1 MLFRSLYL
9 CLADDVIEN
18 ALSKQF
24 SPILMIKQYFYFLD
38 KLQIYD
44 LEELKKQNTNLIEK
58 SKIKIEKEY
67 SLYNKKINLFH
78 TIFHEKKKI

>member
-1 MLFRSLYL
+1 
-9 CLADDVIEN
+9 
-18 ALSKQF
+18 
-24 SPILMIKQYFYFLD
+24 MIKQYFYFLD